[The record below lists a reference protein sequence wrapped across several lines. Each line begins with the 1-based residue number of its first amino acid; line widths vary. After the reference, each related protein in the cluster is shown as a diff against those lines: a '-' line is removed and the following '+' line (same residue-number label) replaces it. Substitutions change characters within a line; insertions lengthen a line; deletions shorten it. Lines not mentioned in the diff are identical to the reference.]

1 MGKHDWLRVHRHF
14 RTAQEVSEQEAN
26 EGHTVLVAP
35 QSIMFKGQYP
45 CMVCNTKKEPTY
57 SNRVLPSIGWFDGY
71 TCPNCKARTSE
82 GVAYITDANWVTTC
96 NKTGRILVLWTT
108 GGDE

>member
-1 MGKHDWLRVHRHF
+1 MARFWM
-14 RTAQEVSEQEAN
+14 TSEEYAEKQQK

-35 QSIMFKGQYP
+35 TKIMFKGAYP
-45 CMVCNTKKEPTY
+45 CLVCNTQREPTY
-57 SNRVLPSIGWFDGY
+57 SNRVLPSLGYFDGY

-82 GVAYITDANWVTTC
+82 GVSTITDATWATTC

-108 GGDE
+108 GGEA